1 MSDPT
6 KVRVA
11 GPLVEFVPGF
21 LERLLAAGYRRDS
34 AADQV
39 RLVADLSRWMA
50 ARGVSAAGLGP
61 VERAGFVAWRQAEGR
76 RCLRSS
82 KALEPFVAHLRSV
95 GVLGADPV
103 AARAVDERL
112 LDEFASFLLRERA
125 LTAGTATGYVHC
137 VRRFVAGLVIDGEV
151 DFGRVTASSVMAF
164 VAVACPGRSKGS
176 ASLVVCSLRSLL
188 RWLFLT
194 GRVDVDVS
202 RAVPSVAGWRLAGVP
217 RVLEPAE
224 VRRLLTAFDR
234 RTAPGRR
241 DVAMT
246 VLMVRLGLR
255 AGEVARLGLDDIDWR
270 AGELVVRGKGSRL
283 DRLPIP
289 VDVGEAV
296 AAYLQR
302 GRPATAVGR
311 TVFVRVRA
319 PHGALSTGAVTD
331 VVCRAARRAGLGLV
345 HAHVLRHTAATGMVR
360 AGASLPEV
368 GQVLRHRLLMT
379 TSIYAKV
386 DLEGL
391 RMLARPWPGSAT

>member
-6 KVRVA
+6 KVRVV
-11 GPLVEFVPGF
+11 GPLIEFVPEF

-34 AADQV
+34 AADQL

-50 ARGVSAAGLGP
+50 ARGVSAAALGP
-61 VERAGFVAWRQAEGR
+61 VERAKFVAWRQAEGR
-76 RCLRSS
+76 PCLRSS
-82 KALEPFVAHLRSV
+82 KALEPFVAHLRAV
-95 GVLGADPV
+95 GILGADPV
-103 AARAVDERL
+103 VAQAADEQL
-112 LDEFASFLLRERA
+112 LDEFATFLLRERA
-125 LTAGTATGYVHC
+125 LTTGTTAGYVHC
-137 VRRFVAGLVIDGEV
+137 VRRFVAGLVVDG
-151 DFGRVTASSVMAF
+151 DLDLDRVTAASVMAF
-164 VAVACPGRSKGS
+164 VAAACPGRSKGS
-176 ASLVVCSLRSLL
+176 ASLIVCSLRSLL

-194 GRVDVDVS
+194 GRVDADVS
-202 RAVPSVAGWRLAGVP
+202 AAVPSVAGWRLAGVP

-246 VLMVRLGLR
+246 LLMVRLGLR
-255 AGEVARLGLDDIDWR
+255 AGEVARLRLDAFDWR
-270 AGELVVRGKGSRL
+270 NGEVVVRGKGSRL

-289 VDVGEAV
+289 TDVGEAV

-302 GRPATAVGR
+302 GRPKTAEGR
-311 TVFVRVRA
+311 TVFVRVHA
-319 PHGALSTGAVTD
+319 PNGALSAGAVTD
-331 VVCRAARRAGLGLV
+331 VVCRGARRAGLGLV
-345 HAHVLRHTAATGMVR
+345 HAHVLRHTAASGMIR

-386 DLEGL
+386 DREGL
-391 RMLARPWPGSAT
+391 RTLARPWPGSAT